1 MGKQISPLAKKA
13 LDEMKSA
20 LKEFGRY
27 TFFDKGPDEVMDMGK
42 LVHQFRTAGV
52 EPCAQALNEILVIK
66 DAVAGE
72 MLVSAFLMCMQDW
85 DEFWEAH
92 SETFGNYL

>member
-20 LKEFGRY
+20 LTEFGRY
-27 TFFDKGPDEVMDMGK
+27 TFFDKGPGEVMDMGK
-42 LVHQFRTAGV
+42 LVYEFRTAGV
-52 EPCAQALNEILVIK
+52 EPCAQALKEILAIK
-66 DAVAGE
+66 DDEAGE

-92 SETFGNYL
+92 SETLGDYL

>member
-20 LKEFGRY
+20 LTEFGRY
-27 TFFDKGPDEVMDMGK
+27 SFFDKGPQEVMDMPR
-42 LVHQFRTAGV
+42 LSNEFRAAGV
-52 EPCAQALNEILVIK
+52 EPCATALKEILAIK
-66 DAVAGE
+66 DDEAGE
-72 MLVSAFLMCMQDW
+72 MLVSAFLVRMQDW

-92 SETFGNYL
+92 SETLGDYL